1 MDPEAEAELEA
12 AVDWHLSHSRDVAER
27 FADEYERVIEA
38 IHRFPEIGRPIDG
51 GLRRLNIGRT
61 DYTII
66 YRLRMTSP
74 LSSLSPTHPAA
85 RDTGASACNRACY
98 RCSRIHGRFGP

>member
-1 MDPEAEAELEA
+1 MPIRIELDPEAEAELEA

-66 YRLRMTSP
+66 YRLRDDVATI
-74 LSSLSPTHPAA
+74 LAVAH
-85 RDTGASACNRACY
+85 ASRRPGY
-98 RCSRIHGRFGP
+98 WRERL

>member
-1 MDPEAEAELEA
+1 MSGFVLIRIELDPEAEAELEA

-66 YRLRMTSP
+66 YRLRDDVATI
-74 LSSLSPTHPAA
+74 LAVAH
-85 RDTGASACNRACY
+85 ASRRPGY
-98 RCSRIHGRFGP
+98 WRERL

>member
-1 MDPEAEAELEA
+1 MPIRIELDPEAEAELEA
-12 AVDWHLSHSRDVAER
+12 AVDWHLSHSRDIAER

-66 YRLRMTSP
+66 YRLRDDVATI
-74 LSSLSPTHPAA
+74 LAVAH
-85 RDTGASACNRACY
+85 ASRRPGY
-98 RCSRIHGRFGP
+98 WRERL

>member
-66 YRLRMTSP
+66 YRLRDDVATI
-74 LSSLSPTHPAA
+74 LAVAH
-85 RDTGASACNRACY
+85 ASRRPGY
-98 RCSRIHGRFGP
+98 WRERL

>member
-1 MDPEAEAELEA
+1 MSGFVPIRIELDPEAEAELEA
-12 AVDWHLSHSRDVAER
+12 AVDWHLSHSRDIAER

-66 YRLRMTSP
+66 YRLRDDVATI
-74 LSSLSPTHPAA
+74 LAVAH
-85 RDTGASACNRACY
+85 ASRRPGY
-98 RCSRIHGRFGP
+98 WRERL

>member
-1 MDPEAEAELEA
+1 MLIRIELEPEAEAELEA

-66 YRLRMTSP
+66 YRLRDDVATI
-74 LSSLSPTHPAA
+74 LAVAH
-85 RDTGASACNRACY
+85 ASRRPGY
-98 RCSRIHGRFGP
+98 WRERL

>member
-1 MDPEAEAELEA
+1 MLIRIELDPEAEAELEA

-66 YRLRMTSP
+66 YRLRDDVATI
-74 LSSLSPTHPAA
+74 LAVAH
-85 RDTGASACNRACY
+85 ASRRPGY
-98 RCSRIHGRFGP
+98 WRERL

>member
-1 MDPEAEAELEA
+1 LEPEAEAELEA

-66 YRLRMTSP
+66 YRLRDDVATI
-74 LSSLSPTHPAA
+74 LAVAH
-85 RDTGASACNRACY
+85 ASRRPGY
-98 RCSRIHGRFGP
+98 WRERL

>member
-1 MDPEAEAELEA
+1 MPVRIELDPEAEAELEA

-66 YRLRMTSP
+66 YRLRDDVATILAVAHASRRP
-74 LSSLSPTHPAA
+74 GYW
-85 RDTGASACNRACY
+85 RDRL
-98 RCSRIHGRFGP
+98 

>member
-1 MDPEAEAELEA
+1 MPVRIELDPEAEAELEA

-66 YRLRMTSP
+66 YRLRDDVATI
-74 LSSLSPTHPAA
+74 LAVAH
-85 RDTGASACNRACY
+85 ASRRPGY
-98 RCSRIHGRFGP
+98 WRERL

>member
-1 MDPEAEAELEA
+1 MLIRIELDPEAEAELEA

-38 IHRFPEIGRPIDG
+38 IHRFPAIGRPIDG

-66 YRLRMTSP
+66 YRLRDDVATI
-74 LSSLSPTHPAA
+74 LAVAH
-85 RDTGASACNRACY
+85 ASRRPGY
-98 RCSRIHGRFGP
+98 WRERL

>member
-1 MDPEAEAELEA
+1 MSGFVPIRIELDPEAEAELEA

-66 YRLRMTSP
+66 YRLRDDVATI
-74 LSSLSPTHPAA
+74 LAVAH
-85 RDTGASACNRACY
+85 ASRRPGY
-98 RCSRIHGRFGP
+98 WRERL